1 MPLAGN
7 PDRGELTVSGRVTMP
22 TPGYTFGWEAGRL
35 DRSAVPSFELRMIA
49 NPPGGM
55 VTQVLDTREVTY
67 SGPAAAPRYSS
78 ITIVCE
84 GRVLA
89 RIEHVS

>member
-1 MPLAGN
+1 
-7 PDRGELTVSGRVTMP
+7 MP

-35 DRSAVPSFELRMIA
+35 YRSAIPSFELRMIA

-67 SGPAAAPRYSS
+67 AGPAAAPRYSA

-89 RIEHVS
+89 RIEDVS